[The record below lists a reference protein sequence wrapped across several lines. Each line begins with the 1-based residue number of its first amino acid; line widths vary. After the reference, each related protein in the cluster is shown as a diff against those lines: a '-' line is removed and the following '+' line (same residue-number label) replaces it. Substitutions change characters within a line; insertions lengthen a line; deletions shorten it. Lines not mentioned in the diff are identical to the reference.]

1 MTTTTATPTP
11 WPTRDQVI
19 AALGTMAD
27 RDDLHPNW
35 RSVLDRLRQDAER
48 HTALRAAR
56 ELLELQRQALAG
68 ETGTDPSGARPSG
81 ETAIFEAIAKVG
93 ELEAMAL
100 CAYVRC
106 GQAALELVAA
116 AAGAAPASWG
126 ESLPGERPRV
136 DGDGKPLLPEPG
148 EARGDLRVPE
158 TLTGAPGVD
167 LLHVALRQFAALEAA
182 RQEWE
187 DAFGCNERCDDLE
200 DGCGGGPHISEHMID
215 QAHEIE
221 REMDRAPEYLAD
233 YADAAAWALANGLRD
248 RLRTPPARKGPGEA
262 TADAPP

>member
-1 MTTTTATPTP
+1 VSTNSTATPPP

-19 AALGTMAD
+19 AALGTMGD

-35 RSVLDRLRQDAER
+35 GSVLGRLRQDAER

-56 ELLELQRQALAG
+56 ELLEHERQALAG
-68 ETGTDPSGARPSG
+68 ERPDAAPVDARPSG
-81 ETAIFEAIAKVG
+81 SLAVFDAITKVA

-106 GQAALELVAA
+106 GQAALELAA
-116 AAGAAPASWG
+116 VGAAPASWS
-126 ESLPGERPRV
+126 EPLAGERPRV
-136 DGDGKPLLPEPG
+136 DGDGEPLPPEPG
-148 EARGDLRVPE
+148 EALGDLRVPE
-158 TLTGAPGVD
+158 ALAGAPGVD

-187 DAFGCNERCDDLE
+187 DAFGCNEWCDDLE
-200 DGCGGGPHISEHMID
+200 AGCGGGPHISEHMID
-215 QAHEIE
+215 EAHEIE

-233 YADAAAWALANGLRD
+233 YADAAAWTLTHGLRD
-248 RLRTPPARKGPGEA
+248 RLHAPASAQGPRGGES
-262 TADAPP
+262 